1 MVRRGEGCND
11 DDDRRICG
19 ILLAPLGSPQ
29 NKLLARRT
37 VKNNFKKDGGEE
49 KMEYPPSNFQIM
61 SNEERQIV
69 DFLARERRDRPG
81 QARKTAGGDSGESHF
96 FLARDAIVTICY
108 GTDTWTA
115 GRQ

>member
-1 MVRRGEGCND
+1 
-11 DDDRRICG
+11 
-19 ILLAPLGSPQ
+19 
-29 NKLLARRT
+29 
-37 VKNNFKKDGGEE
+37 
-49 KMEYPPSNFQIM
+49 MEYPPSNFQIM

-81 QARKTAGGDSGESHF
+81 QARKTAGGVIFSWREMRLLRFG
-96 FLARDAIVTICY
+96 Y